1 MARTYGGIL
10 AGHAAKALF
19 DLGRW
24 PEAAARAEEGLD
36 LDPLGPAAAWLHVVR
51 ARIDTN
57 QGRPDDAAGHLATAR
72 SLMDGMSRSRCT
84 CRRCWGGGRAR
95 GVAKRCR
102 RRVGGGGA
110 GPRVGQVRRHARP
123 ALGWVVWHVIRAQA
137 DAAELTG
144 GPGPASGSTGGRPR

>member
-57 QGRPDDAAGHLATAR
+57 QGRPDDACTSPGDRPFADGRDEPVPLVPAGAAGAEAELAASRNDAAGAWAVAEQALASVR
-72 SLMDGMSRSRCT
+72 SGGTLDPRS
-84 CRRCWGGGRAR
+84 
-95 GVAKRCR
+95 
-102 RRVGGGGA
+102 A
-110 GPRVGQVRRHARP
+110 GS
-123 ALGWVVWHVIRAQA
+123 WHVIRAH

-144 GPGPASGSTGGRPR
+144 GPDPLPARRGGPR